1 MGEVGK
7 DSFISLSGKVVG
19 VSSGLMP
26 LKLLCPPLKLL
37 CPNLGK
43 IVTSFILIVQRDCE
57 QLANALLMVGSEVK

>member
-26 LKLLCPPLKLL
+26 LKLLCP
-37 CPNLGK
+37 NLGK
-43 IVTSFILIVQRDCE
+43 IVTSFIVIVQRECE
-57 QLANALLMVGSEVK
+57 QLADALLMGW